1 MSRNLT
7 IDQGNT
13 AAKVT
18 VWDGDVAV
26 DEAIYTS
33 LTAADLLSLHKRHD
47 IGRAIYCSVVDNGD
61 AINRLLTEMGIRCTI
76 LRSTTPVPIDLSHY
90 GNVLSLGPDRVAAMV
105 GARSLYPGRELLVID
120 LGTAV
125 TYDRVSADGVFL
137 GGNIAPGVGMR
148 LKALNHFTA
157 RLPLV
162 DSAGQCSLTGLDTRH
177 AMRGGA
183 IYGVISEI
191 TYYRE
196 HGGGDSL
203 VTVLA
208 GGWAAEISRMLD
220 FEVCVQRNLV
230 SQGLNYILNN
240 ETE

>member
-18 VWDGDVAV
+18 VWDGDVAI

-33 LTAADLLSLHKRHD
+33 LTAADLLSLHKRHG
-47 IGRAIYCSVVDNGD
+47 IERAIYCSVVDNGD
-61 AINRLLTEMGIRCTI
+61 AISRLLSEMGIKCTI
-76 LRSTTPVPIDLSHY
+76 LRSTTPVPLDLSKY

-125 TYDRVSADGVFL
+125 TYDRVSADGVFM

-157 RLPLV
+157 RLPQV
-162 DSAGQCSLTGLDTRH
+162 DSAGECSLTGTNTRH

-191 TYYRE
+191 TYYRA
-196 HGGGDSL
+196 HSGDESL

-208 GGWAAEISRMLD
+208 GGWGSEIARMLD
-220 FEVCVQRNLV
+220 FEVSVQRNLV

-240 ETE
+240 ET